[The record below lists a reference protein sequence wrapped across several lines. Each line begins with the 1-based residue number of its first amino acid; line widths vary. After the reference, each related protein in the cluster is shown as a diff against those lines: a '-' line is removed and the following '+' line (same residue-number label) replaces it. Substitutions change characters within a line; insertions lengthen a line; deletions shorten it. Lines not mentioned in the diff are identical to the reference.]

1 MDGMGRASMIMTGV
15 TAVSGAAMTVAAV
28 TVAAVTVP
36 VSGMPV
42 TCVRRV
48 CETAQRHDAETNT
61 PERQAERVGVHG
73 L

>member
-1 MDGMGRASMIMTGV
+1 MARASMIMAGV
-15 TAVSGAAMTVAAV
+15 TAVPGTAMTVAAV
-28 TVAAVTVP
+28 THPMGVP

-61 PERQAERVGVHG
+61 SERQAERIGVHG

>member
-1 MDGMGRASMIMTGV
+1 MIMTGM
-15 TAVSGAAMTVAAV
+15 TAVPRAVMTVAAV
-28 TVAAVTVP
+28 TVPMSVP